1 MKLKLKLMVWLL
13 TLFSTIPIYGQGSSG
28 DGYNPENPPEPT
40 TPEELVKY
48 KIVANANIDEAGM
61 VTGSGRFVKGTRV
74 TLRATANSGYKFLYW
89 TMNNSA
95 SAYKTDASFVYQQT
109 SADVTF
115 TAVFEKLKHVDVRM
129 ADSKAG
135 QAYGSGYYSLG
146 ARATISTTANE
157 NYTFSHWTK
166 GNSGDTY
173 STEQTF
179 SYEVGEEDAVFT
191 AVYTYTPPPY
201 TPENPEEP
209 GDMTH
214 KQKYNVIVST
224 NPENAGMVSGGG
236 RYLCNRNVTI
246 STSPNEGYRFLYW
259 IKDGSNEPYKTTS
272 SFTYTTSTQ
281 DVNFTAVYEEIP
293 PIPVPESH
301 KLYVK
306 PEIAGSCTFNIANG
320 TSIQEGEPYSV
331 TVTPGTEH
339 EFIGWYHNGV
349 CVATTLTYGSYMGT
363 EDVTLIAKCRY
374 VPENPDEPNNPGGFI
389 PEVDDPSIKGDVNGD
404 GKITMA
410 DATATMDYYI
420 HWNVNSDYDKRFDVN
435 NDGKITMADAVAIL
449 NIYLTSY

>member
-48 KIVANANIDEAGM
+48 KIVANANINEAGT

-157 NYTFSHWTK
+157 NYTFSHWKK
-166 GNSGDTY
+166 GNSEETY

-209 GDMTH
+209 GDMTQ

-293 PIPVPESH
+293 PVPVPQSH

-389 PEVDDPSIKGDVNGD
+389 PNVEPKGTLGDVNGD
-404 GKITMA
+404 ETINVS
-410 DATATMDYYI
+410 DAI
-420 HWNVNSDYDKRFDVN
+420 QIVNVILSNKVSTINKSVGDVN
-435 NDGKITMADAVAIL
+435 NDDIINVSDAIQIINTIL
-449 NIYLTSY
+449 KGN